1 MHIQCVR
8 SGCMQHVQFHIGRRF
23 HLPLLLLVETRVRRN
38 DKTAG
43 TGGWELKLFTSSV
56 INLYLYEG
64 AGFAIL
70 NNFRDVR
77 KRLRREI
84 LRKIG
89 FSLENHL
96 QYMCNL
102 FFEKNLYCYIINS
115 LLLIINSF

>member
-1 MHIQCVR
+1 MIK
-8 SGCMQHVQFHIGRRF
+8 
-23 HLPLLLLVETRVRRN
+23 LL
-38 DKTAG
+38 
-43 TGGWELKLFTSSV
+43 GWEVKLFTSSV

-70 NNFRDVR
+70 NNF
-77 KRLRREI
+77 KEEI

>member
-1 MHIQCVR
+1 MYARGACSTFNFILDGGFTSPSSSSSKRVFDE
-8 SGCMQHVQFHIGRRF
+8 MIKLPGRE
-23 HLPLLLLVETRVRRN
+23 V
-38 DKTAG
+38 
-43 TGGWELKLFTSSV
+43 KLFTSSV